1 MMATDTFDRFNY
13 NFDSAKF
20 GDAINLYEQSLNVL
34 TEIANTTT
42 VSEWQKVALANG
54 PLNRRDY
61 FKNPVANVT
70 SDLITTLNSL
80 ANTAN
85 DVVFTHDTG
94 NIQYNLTGPGAQTRI
109 KLLQAFWSHTNN
121 VSGYSANVGSHLA
134 PVYDT
139 IKGLG
144 TQTTMI
150 LNTTDGVSNA
160 IGMLGCMTSLF
171 IGDELTANVT
181 QFQQANTDIA
191 NGLHLIPLGGGYTC
205 NISADMCNTINVAL
219 NGLSTMVYDRING
232 DWYFYQSAGSVSKDS
247 SFLNQFSSL
256 SNTQDY
262 LIKNLI
268 GTDKLKANLAA
279 NIA

>member
-1 MMATDTFDRFNY
+1 MMTTNTFDRFHY
-13 NFDSAKF
+13 NFDSNKF
-20 GDAINLYEQSLNVL
+20 GDAINLSDQSVNVL
-34 TEIANTTT
+34 NQITTSNPI
-42 VSEWQKVALANG
+42 SEWQKIALANG
-54 PLNRRDY
+54 PLNRHDY

-80 ANTAN
+80 ANTSNGA
-85 DVVFTHDTG
+85 VFTNDTG
-94 NIQYNLTGPGAQTRI
+94 NLQYNLTGPGAQTRI

-121 VSGYSANVGSHLA
+121 VSGYSANVGSQLV

-150 LNTTDGVSNA
+150 LNSTDGVSNA

-171 IGDELTANVT
+171 IGDELTANVV

-191 NGLHLIPLGGGYTC
+191 NGLTRTFMPAGVSC

-219 NGLSTMVYDRING
+219 NGLSTIVYDRING
-232 DWYFYQSAGSVSKDS
+232 DWYFYQSSGSVGRDS
-247 SFLNQFSSL
+247 SFLNQFSQL
-256 SNTQDY
+256 STNQAY
-262 LIKNLI
+262 LINNLI
-268 GTDKLKANLAA
+268 GTDKLKANLALHTA
-279 NIA
+279 

>member
-1 MMATDTFDRFNY
+1 MTTNTFDRFHY
-13 NFDSAKF
+13 NFDSNKF
-20 GDAINLYEQSLNVL
+20 GDAINLSDQSVNVL
-34 TEIANTTT
+34 NQITTSNPI
-42 VSEWQKVALANG
+42 SEWQKIALANG
-54 PLNRRDY
+54 PLNRHDY

-80 ANTAN
+80 ANTSNGA
-85 DVVFTHDTG
+85 VFTNDTG
-94 NIQYNLTGPGAQTRI
+94 NLQYNLTGPGAQTRI

-121 VSGYSANVGSHLA
+121 VSGYSANVGSQLV

-150 LNTTDGVSNA
+150 LNSTDGVSNA

-171 IGDELTANVT
+171 IGDELTANVV

-191 NGLHLIPLGGGYTC
+191 NGLTRTFMPAGVSC

-219 NGLSTMVYDRING
+219 NGLSTIVYDRING
-232 DWYFYQSAGSVSKDS
+232 DWYFYQSSGSVGRDS
-247 SFLNQFSSL
+247 SFLNQFSQL
-256 SNTQDY
+256 STNQAY
-262 LIKNLI
+262 LINNLI
-268 GTDKLKANLAA
+268 GTDKLKANLALHTA
-279 NIA
+279 

>member
-1 MMATDTFDRFNY
+1 MATNTFDRFHY
-13 NFDSAKF
+13 NFDSTKF
-20 GDAINLYEQSLNVL
+20 GDAINLSDQSVNVL
-34 TEIANTTT
+34 NQITTST
-42 VSEWQKVALANG
+42 PISEWQKVALANG

-61 FKNPVANVT
+61 FKNPVANV
-70 SDLITTLNSL
+70 SADLISSLNSL

-85 DVVFTHDTG
+85 GVIFTNDPG
-94 NIQYNLTGPGAQTRI
+94 NLQYNITGLGAEKRI
-109 KLLQAFWSHTNN
+109 KLMQAFWSHTNN
-121 VSGYSANVGSHLA
+121 VSGYSANVGSQLA

-150 LNTTDGVSNA
+150 LNSTDGVSNA
-160 IGMLGCMTSLF
+160 VGMLGCMTSLF

-181 QFQQANTDIA
+181 QVQQANTDIS
-191 NGLHLIPLGGGYTC
+191 NGLIQTFFPPGVSC
-205 NISADMCNTINVAL
+205 NISADMCNSINVAL

-268 GTDKLKANLAA
+268 GTDKLKANLAT

>member
-1 MMATDTFDRFNY
+1 MATNTFDRFHY
-13 NFDSAKF
+13 NFDSTKF
-20 GDAINLYEQSLNVL
+20 GDAINLSDQSVNVL
-34 TEIANTTT
+34 NQITTSSPI
-42 VSEWQKVALANG
+42 SEWQKVALANG

-70 SDLITTLNSL
+70 SDLIDTLNSL

-85 DVVFTHDTG
+85 GAVFTNDSG
-94 NIQYNLTGPGAQTRI
+94 NLQYNLTGLGAEKRI

-121 VSGYSANVGSHLA
+121 VSGYSANVGSQLS

-171 IGDELTANVT
+171 IGGELTANVV

-191 NGLHLIPLGGGYTC
+191 NGLIQTFFPSGVSC
-205 NISADMCNTINVAL
+205 NISAEMCNSINVAL

-256 SNTQDY
+256 SNTQEY

-268 GTDKLKANLAA
+268 GTDKLKANVITNAA
-279 NIA
+279 